1 LVLPL
6 CSILSNGGHVGW
18 SAGTSDII
26 LQLDTL
32 RMIVVKFGSNWPSG
46 FRGEDFLK
54 SLRTT
59 DDRQRTPS
67 DGNSSHGFQPG
78 ELKTGALNIYLFFF
92 YINYIKIRYK
102 LNKLKMFSPLV
113 LIRFLSEVLIFL
125 NSGDQ
130 VTTKLMIFSIDPL

>member
-78 ELKTGALNIYLFFF
+78 ELKIINEISCRKRSKIYIVRSNILMSTLNQ
-92 YINYIKIRYK
+92 IKFVWKTILY
-102 LNKLKMFSPLV
+102 N
-113 LIRFLSEVLIFL
+113 LSETQLV
-125 NSGDQ
+125 
-130 VTTKLMIFSIDPL
+130 